1 MNKAAS
7 WSVKGVDFDA
17 REAAEAAA
25 QRSGL
30 SLGEWLNNVIAER
43 AAEQQ
48 ITPEELDTDAR
59 LEAVTARLQRLSQG
73 GETQERRRSSG
84 GTLPFGERRRSDSP
98 MRERPKRLADQT
110 YLSRTGPFSDLP
122 G

>member
-48 ITPEELDTDAR
+48 VAPEELDTEER
-59 LEAVTARLQRLSQG
+59 LEAVTARLQRMSQAA
-73 GETQERRRSSG
+73 EPRERRRAESSAD
-84 GTLPFGERRRSDSP
+84 LPFGERRRSDSP
-98 MRERPKRLADQT
+98 MRERPKRVAVEEDVP
-110 YLSRTGPFSDLP
+110 RP
-122 G
+122 